1 MAAIPRISESEWRV
15 MKVLWERSPLSAGQV
30 VDALSTETHWMPKT
44 IKTLLNRLV
53 GKKALGFEREG
64 RAYRY
69 YPLVAESDCVRE
81 ESRSFLQ
88 RVYGGA
94 LMPMLAAFLEDQTL
108 SADQIADLKRILD
121 GKEDSQ

>member
-1 MAAIPRISESEWRV
+1 MKTVPRISESEWRV
-15 MKVLWERSPLSAGQV
+15 MKVLWERSPLGASEV
-30 VDALSTETHWMPKT
+30 VEALASGTDWKPKT

-53 GKKALGFEREG
+53 GKKAVGHEPDG

-69 YPLVAESDCVRE
+69 FPLVAESDCVRE

-94 LMPMLAAFLEDQTL
+94 FMPMLAAMLEDQKL
-108 SADQIADLKRILD
+108 SAEQIEDLKKILAKK
-121 GKEDSQ
+121 GEDQ